1 MKSIDFYITI
11 LILLPLTI
19 INILIAT
26 DRIKLK
32 EKNYVFNKKV
42 SLVLNIFILLY
53 ILLFSQWRFES
64 ENLFSTYY
72 PVWLENKGVS
82 SYFIS

>member
-11 LILLPLTI
+11 FILLPLTI

-26 DRIKLK
+26 DQIKFR
-32 EKNYVFNKKV
+32 ESYKKV
-42 SLVLNIFILLY
+42 ALVLNIFILAY
-53 ILLFSQWRFES
+53 ILLFSWWRFENES
-64 ENLFSTYY
+64 LFATYY
-72 PVWLENKGVS
+72 PVWLKNKGAS

>member
-42 SLVLNIFILLY
+42 ALILNIFILAY
-53 ILLFSQWRFES
+53 ILLFSWWRFENES
-64 ENLFSTYY
+64 LFSTYY
-72 PVWLENKGVS
+72 PVWLKNKGAS
-82 SYFIS
+82 SYNL

>member
-53 ILLFSQWRFES
+53 ILLFS
-64 ENLFSTYY
+64 
-72 PVWLENKGVS
+72 
-82 SYFIS
+82 